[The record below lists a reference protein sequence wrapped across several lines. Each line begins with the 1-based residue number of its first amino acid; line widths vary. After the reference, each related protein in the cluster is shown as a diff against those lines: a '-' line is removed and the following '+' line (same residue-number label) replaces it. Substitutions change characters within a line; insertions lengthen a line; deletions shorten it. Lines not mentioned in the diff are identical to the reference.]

1 MLLILASVFIILA
14 LIFIYV
20 FTNKGN
26 VSNLPA
32 TAKLPPVVTTHIPL
46 VGGIVSFLQDPL
58 GTVANAKKRYGNVFT
73 INMFH
78 IRSTFLIGSEAHKA
92 FFEAMDDE
100 LDQAPCYRFMI
111 PVFGKGVVYDAPLRK
126 RRQQMR
132 FLGGSLRP
140 TELKRYPG
148 IIAKEAYD
156 FFKKFCIK
164 SEQANG
170 GKTIDLLPTMAD
182 LTI

>member
-1 MLLILASVFIILA
+1 MFLRLICFTFVLL
-14 LIFIYV
+14 
-20 FTNKGN
+20 
-26 VSNLPA
+26 
-32 TAKLPPVVTTHIPL
+32 
-46 VGGIVSFLQDPL
+46 
-58 GTVANAKKRYGNVFT
+58 
-73 INMFH
+73 
-78 IRSTFLIGSEAHKA
+78 LIGSEAHKA

-126 RRQQMR
+126 KKTTNAL
-132 FLGGSLRP
+132 LGGSLRP

-164 SEQANG
+164 SEQAMVG
-170 GKTIDLLPTMAD
+170 TPFVAD
-182 LTI
+182 DGRFNNINSKCNVTWPRSTEAFI